1 MPMKNSR
8 GTRGA
13 QRRGPSDAHSDRE
26 RQIDSTTHTLFT
38 KASR

>member
-1 MPMKNSR
+1 MPMNNSR
-8 GTRGA
+8 GTHGA
-13 QRRGPSDAHSDRE
+13 QRDAHSDRE